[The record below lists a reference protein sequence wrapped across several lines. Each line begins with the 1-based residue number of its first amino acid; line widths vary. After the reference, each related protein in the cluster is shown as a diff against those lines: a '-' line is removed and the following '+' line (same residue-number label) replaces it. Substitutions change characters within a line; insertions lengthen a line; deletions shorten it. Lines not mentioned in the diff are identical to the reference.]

1 MRNFTFSKSLVS
13 IPPSVSCYSATYWSY
28 MLIIQEDSVF
38 SGLTAVYTTH
48 HGIVDGSR
56 VDSFRPVNSRWVYFS
71 LLSAGT
77 IH

>member
-1 MRNFTFSKSLVS
+1 
-13 IPPSVSCYSATYWSY
+13 
-28 MLIIQEDSVF
+28 MLINQEDLVF
-38 SGLTAVYTTH
+38 SGLAAEYIH
-48 HGIVDGSR
+48 CGIVDGSR

>member
-1 MRNFTFSKSLVS
+1 
-13 IPPSVSCYSATYWSY
+13 
-28 MLIIQEDSVF
+28 MLINQEDLVF
-38 SGLTAVYTTH
+38 IGLAAVYTTH
-48 HGIVDGSR
+48 CGIVDGSR